1 MKIEFRIYKTFD
13 PELYALSAHGVK
25 ITKLVTT
32 ALYAYVRGEY
42 VHFHTPR
49 SIAYNFEGKRR
60 FIHLAI
66 DIKDEESIK
75 FLKESIKPRQRTAFL
90 KALVRG
96 SLTTPQLGMFFRDSQ
111 TIRNETQMIKMA
123 DVEDLPNIEFLELA
137 QEPQKDYLMEE
148 EVDYVSIYPK
158 RIKSRVSATSKP
170 TSTSAKILKK
180 PKSTEEKLIKN
191 KETQTESIIKES
203 VVKDPLLKKEEL
215 KQLEAE
221 FGVPMI
227 PEDKQT
233 VKTVKLEDEEP
244 LDHSEDEGL
253 DNTSEY
259 DSDLFNG
266 FASLIE

>member
-49 SIAYNFEGKRR
+49 SIAYDFEGKRR

-111 TIRNETQMIKMA
+111 TIKNETQMIKLA
-123 DVEDLPNIEFLELA
+123 DVEDLPNLEFLELA
-137 QEPQKDYLMEE
+137 QEPQKNYLMEKKVE
-148 EVDYVSIYPK
+148 YTSVYPK
-158 RIKSRVSATSKP
+158 QIKRSRVSATSKP
-170 TSTSAKILKK
+170 TSAKIFKK
-180 PKSTEEKLIKN
+180 SNNTEEKLVKN
-191 KETQTESIIKES
+191 KETQTKS
-203 VVKDPLLKKEEL
+203 VIKDPLLKKEEL

-221 FGVPMI
+221 FGVPII

-233 VKTVKLEDEEP
+233 VKAVKMEDEEP

>member
-49 SIAYNFEGKRR
+49 SIAYDFEGKRR

-75 FLKESIKPRQRTAFL
+75 FLKESIKPRKRTAFL

-111 TIRNETQMIKMA
+111 TIRNETQMIKLA
-123 DVEDLPNIEFLELA
+123 DVEDLPNLEFIELA
-137 QEPQKDYLMEE
+137 QEPQKDYSIEE
-148 EVDYVSIYPK
+148 DVDYASVYPK
-158 RIKSRVSATSKP
+158 QIKHSRDSARSKP
-170 TSTSAKILKK
+170 TSSKILKK
-180 PKSTEEKLIKN
+180 SKDTEEKLVKN
-191 KETQTESIIKES
+191 KEAQKKSFI
-203 VVKDPLLKKEEL
+203 KDPLLKKEEL

-221 FGVPMI
+221 FGVSI
-227 PEDKQT
+227 VPEEQPL
-233 VKTVKLEDEEP
+233 KTVKLEDEEP
-244 LDHSEDEGL
+244 LNHSEDDNL

-259 DSDLFNG
+259 DNDLFNG